1 MKVQMYSPRAWRES
15 LHLIV
20 SNSIDDDNEN
30 EYDIDYEY
38 EYDIGPPGGQGKL
51 HKKIE
56 DLLDGHL
63 KKMYVDE
70 KGV

>member
-1 MKVQMYSPRAWRES
+1 MTIM
-15 LHLIV
+15 IM
-20 SNSIDDDNEN
+20 IM
-30 EYDIDYEY
+30 
-38 EYDIGPPGGQGKL
+38 IGPPGGQGKL

>member
-1 MKVQMYSPRAWRES
+1 MTDLTMVKIKSSSHAKQNKTLP
-15 LHLIV
+15 
-20 SNSIDDDNEN
+20 
-30 EYDIDYEY
+30 EYDNDNGY
-38 EYDIGPPGGQGKL
+38 EYDLGPPGGQGKL

>member
-30 EYDIDYEY
+30 EY